1 MATQLDKLRQLIR
14 EEVALAV
21 RTEMKVMMKELTVLM
36 ENKAPVAKSP
46 TVTTNS
52 LRESIKP
59 VVKQQLMQNVK
70 QSTGDPIADLLN
82 ETAMGMQSDDYRS
95 IGNFTAQDAPNF
107 AIASQGFA
115 GQTQVVE
122 DMSTILQAARPAG
135 DVTSVQLPDAVP
147 DFSHLMKH
155 IV

>member
-1 MATQLDKLRQLIR
+1 MATPVDKLRQMIR
-14 EEVALAV
+14 EEVTLAV
-21 RTEMKVMMKELTVLM
+21 RTEVKLLMKDLTVLM
-36 ENKAPVAKSP
+36 ENRAPVQKP
-46 TVTTNS
+46 TVATNS

-59 VVKQQLMQNVK
+59 IVKQQLMHNAPQT
-70 QSTGDPIADLLN
+70 TGDPISDLLN
-82 ETAMGMQSDDYRS
+82 ETAMGMQSEDYRS
-95 IGNFTAQDAPNF
+95 IANFTAQDAPNF
-107 AIASQGFA
+107 AMAGQGYA

-122 DMSTILQAARPAG
+122 DMSSILQAARPAG

>member
-1 MATQLDKLRQLIR
+1 MAASIDKLRQIIR

-21 RTEMKVMMKELTVLM
+21 RTEMKLAMKELTVLM
-36 ENKAPVAKSP
+36 ENKAPVQKP
-46 TVTTNS
+46 TVATNS

-59 VVKQQLMQNVK
+59 VVKQQLQHTSK

-95 IGNFTAQDAPNF
+95 IGNYTAQDAPNF
-107 AIASQGFA
+107 AMAGQGFV